1 MKRII
6 SKINRIVKPIKV
18 PDDFNSNISAWLLEQ
33 AKANNLSWLLA
44 HANDGVIWGEVRSDG
59 LHLSSTLFGP
69 DLQDRTL
76 QMARLFSET
85 GELLLWRGDDGWKAR
100 LVKDGKGEV
109 KEYYDE
115 GHLLWGTAMDKNE
128 DGSILSKDGFIL
140 LRHGAEGLCHAPPL
154 RLQDANKLPLQLN
167 VRHYLNYDGEGQVY
181 VKFSRLISISS
192 FDERKVF

>member
-1 MKRII
+1 MNRVI
-6 SKINRIVKPIKV
+6 SKISCKIQPVEVSDGFNRDI
-18 PDDFNSNISAWLLEQ
+18 NAWLLEK
-33 AKANNLSWLLA
+33 AKANNLRWLLA

-59 LHLSSTLFGP
+59 LHLSNVLFGP

-76 QMARLFSET
+76 QTARLFSET
-85 GELLLWRGDDGWKAR
+85 GELLLWRSGNGWGAR
-100 LVKDGKGEV
+100 LVKDGEGEI

-115 GHLLWGTAMDKNE
+115 GQLLWGTAVDKNE
-128 DGSILSKDGFIL
+128 NGSIPSKDGFIL

-167 VRHYLNYDGEGQVY
+167 VRHYLNYDDEGQAY
-181 VKFSRLISISS
+181 VKFCRLISISS